1 MKGACSC
8 PKATVTY
15 EERCQI
21 EALQKRGLSQGA
33 IARQLGR
40 STIFRE
46 IKRNT
51 GGRGYRHKQAQR
63 MAETRRRAA
72 SSVSWRLTPR
82 VEAQKKLREGPEQRP
97 FSTGGPW
104 VGNGSM
110 IAEDRRAGG
119 VLWKKLRRRGKK
131 PNWKGGCHSG
141 RVDISERPAEAKER
155 VGDREPSSAK
165 LTVEL
170 SCRSCHEIR
179 LAGWTERH
187 GWYDPP
193 ARLWCA
199 IGPHNHNGKE
209 FADHRRVAEAFDA
222 DFFFA
227 FPFLRARLE

>member
-21 EALQKRGLSQGA
+21 EAEKRSFTRCDCSAAGPFNNFPGDQGA
-33 IARQLGR
+33 TPGDGVTVTSRRKGWQ
-40 STIFRE
+40 
-46 IKRNT
+46 K
-51 GGRGYRHKQAQR
+51 
-63 MAETRRRAA
+63 RRAA
-72 SSVSWRLTPR
+72 STVSWRLTPR

-179 LAGWTERH
+179 LAGWTEDTVGMICLLGSGALLVH
-187 GWYDPP
+187 TITSD
-193 ARLWCA
+193 
-199 IGPHNHNGKE
+199 NGV
-209 FADHRRVAEAFDA
+209 RRPQAC
-222 DFFFA
+222 
-227 FPFLRARLE
+227 RT